1 MFERMCAAELLQ
13 GPVVLTFL
21 IARDGLD
28 LGFETEGCAAGR
40 ARAFSVC
47 VPGYLNLCF
56 VKNDEEGVSKASPRR
71 GTRRCHSR
79 MSACFGYLRGWDGDV
94 AGEVRASACEGS
106 EDELKVTRS

>member
-1 MFERMCAAELLQ
+1 MFSSMCAAELLQ
-13 GPVVLTFL
+13 GPVVLTFS

-56 VKNDEEGVSKASPRR
+56 VKNDEEGAEKYAQPLLPLFRSNPP
-71 GTRRCHSR
+71 T
-79 MSACFGYLRGWDGDV
+79 
-94 AGEVRASACEGS
+94 EGGGG
-106 EDELKVTRS
+106 